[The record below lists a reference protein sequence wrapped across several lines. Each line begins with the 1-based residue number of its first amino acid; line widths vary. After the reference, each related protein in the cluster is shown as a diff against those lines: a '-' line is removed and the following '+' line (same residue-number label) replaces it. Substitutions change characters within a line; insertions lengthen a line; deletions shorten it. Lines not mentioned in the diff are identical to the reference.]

1 MSITYRI
8 EENNLQPG
16 TFYAR
21 VLRGDTIDLQDMIP
35 NVVAKTSLSGSDLQG
50 AVSALREEI
59 IAALAA
65 GNSVTID
72 GIVTFY
78 VSLSGS
84 FDTPDVII
92 TREMANLK
100 LQAQCDRGMES
111 TVAGRA
117 NYNQQVSAVKAP
129 IINSIFDAATKTYD
143 QYTAGSVLQLKG
155 DLLKF
160 DSTQPDEGVFLHD
173 GTTETR
179 VAVYSALGNRQ
190 IDALIPP
197 ETQGDLTITVRA
209 RYTPG
214 GELRQTSF
222 RRPVT
227 PAWTAAPLS

>member
-21 VLRGDTIDLQDMIP
+21 VLRGDAIDLQDMIP

-65 GNSVTID
+65 GHSVTID
-72 GIVTFY
+72 GVVTFY
-78 VSLSGS
+78 VSLGGS
-84 FDTPDVII
+84 FDTPDVTI
-92 TREMANLK
+92 TRETANLK

-111 TVAGRA
+111 NVAGRA
-117 NYNQQVSAVKAP
+117 NYNQQVGTVKAP
-129 IINSIFDAATKTYD
+129 VIKSIYDVATGTYD
-143 QYTAGSVLQLKG
+143 QYTAGSVIHLRG

-160 DSTQPDEGVFLHD
+160 DPAQPDEGVFLHD
-173 GTTETR
+173 GITETR
-179 VAVYSALGNRQ
+179 VTVYSALGNRQ

-197 ETQGDLTITVRA
+197 ETLGDLTITVRT

-227 PAWTAAPLS
+227 PAWTADPLG